1 MLLRWKGSY
10 TKTGWEEI
18 DGLAVK
24 LSSQPLGGECER
36 GKEAKHP
43 AIGNTGS
50 GVQNLALKMGT
61 LLPWRFAF
69 SKSGRPARAKQ
80 ICFLIHSL
88 PFYFFTASTSLATT
102 K

>member
-1 MLLRWKGSY
+1 M
-10 TKTGWEEI
+10 
-18 DGLAVK
+18 
-24 LSSQPLGGECER
+24 